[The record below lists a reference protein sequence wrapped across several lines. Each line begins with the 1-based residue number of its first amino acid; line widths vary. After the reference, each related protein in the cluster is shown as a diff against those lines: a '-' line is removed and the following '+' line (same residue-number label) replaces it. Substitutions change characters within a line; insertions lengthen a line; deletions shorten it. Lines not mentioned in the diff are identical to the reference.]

1 MQDVR
6 RAMTD
11 VDLVDEL
18 NRLESL
24 DELSRCEELRLEIVQ
39 DELVRRQQSK
49 VHQIV
54 NGERRRRS

>member
-11 VDLVDEL
+11 FDLVEEL

-39 DELVRRQQSK
+39 DELVRRQHSK

-54 NGERRRRS
+54 NGEHRRRS

>member
-11 VDLVDEL
+11 LDLVEEL

-39 DELVRRQQSK
+39 DELVRRQRSK

-54 NGERRRRS
+54 SDVHRRRS

>member
-11 VDLVDEL
+11 FDLVEEL
-18 NRLESL
+18 NRLENL

-54 NGERRRRS
+54 NGEHRRRS